1 MEGGR
6 IKAKAF
12 KAKAFKAK
20 AFKTKAFKTKA
31 LAIEVWPAKRMTIDM
46 AICSRKT
53 RAAKR
58 RLRTTSFSGVDD
70 GPAHARGGYGQVG
83 PLLCLGEP

>member
-20 AFKTKAFKTKA
+20 A
-31 LAIEVWPAKRMTIDM
+31 LAIEVWPAKRLTIYM
-46 AICSRKT
+46 ATYSRKKT
-53 RAAKR
+53 
-58 RLRTTSFSGVDD
+58 LRTPQTMENGTIVQPTLSDI
-70 GPAHARGGYGQVG
+70 
-83 PLLCLGEP
+83 LLNEI